1 MNGLETKLDPEK
13 FITVFFL
20 QAREQC
26 QYLRSQAVRSRG
38 DGDTA
43 DVRMIQGRTLDLFQI
58 RERCVTIGICLK
70 ISDQILSDGFIA
82 EIGNAFRNLFF
93 HRFAEDVYGKIAA
106 AAATTEDTAPSVQGA
121 VPIGTGHPGIQG
133 YFITFMVKR
142 IFRIGIQRVV
152 GLTVPVSCYVC
163 PLQQ

>member
-43 DVRMIQGRTLDLFQI
+43 DVRMIQGRTIDLFQI
-58 RERCVTIGICLK
+58 RERCVSIGICLK
-70 ISDQILSDGFIA
+70 ISDQILADGFIA
-82 EIGNAFRNLFF
+82 EVGNTLRNLFL
-93 HRFAEDVYGKIAA
+93 H
-106 AAATTEDTAPSVQGA
+106 
-121 VPIGTGHPGIQG
+121 
-133 YFITFMVKR
+133 
-142 IFRIGIQRVV
+142 
-152 GLTVPVSCYVC
+152 
-163 PLQQ
+163 